1 MNFTPE
7 VKYEAIKQAVSQKL
21 YTPLVHPSNKV
32 WRESTQTKTLP
43 STFQIRNYIRYHNE
57 GHNEMAEMVDI
68 NNNDT
73 DRTKYSIY
81 VLRGNTI
88 IVTTDFLKS
97 RNMPDNVTIT
107 IQS

>member
-1 MNFTPE
+1 
-7 VKYEAIKQAVSQKL
+7 
-21 YTPLVHPSNKV
+21 
-32 WRESTQTKTLP
+32 
-43 STFQIRNYIRYHNE
+43 
-57 GHNEMAEMVDI
+57 MAEMVDI

-107 IQS
+107 I